1 MLFWTITAA
10 LTMAIVALFA
20 LAALRGRTT
29 SLDASAFD
37 VQVYRDQLAEVERDL
52 ARGVLPES
60 DAVRVRTEISR
71 RILVAATAHQSQTAQ
86 TGGAPVV
93 ISVVMALVLTGG
105 AYGLYTQLGAP
116 GYGNLALK
124 DRIEQAANFRDER
137 PSQQT
142 AEDSLANAPSLTEAS
157 PDYVALVEQLRATV
171 ARRPDDLKGNVL
183 LARSEANLGNFAQ
196 AHRAQAKVLR
206 LKGQDATIADL
217 TDYADMMI
225 LAAGGYVSPEAEAV
239 LQAALTNDPQNGTA
253 RYYWG
258 LMNAQTGRPDVAFRV
273 WDQQLRL
280 GPEDEPWINPI
291 LAQIEDMAARAGV
304 NYQIPEIGTGLRGPS
319 SSDLEAAGEMTGAE
333 RLEMI
338 EGMVSGLSER
348 LSSDGGTSEEWAQ
361 LIGALGV
368 LGRTGQARA
377 IYENGIE
384 VFKDNPT
391 ALDLLNRAGERVNV
405 AE

>member
-10 LTMAIVALFA
+10 LTLAIVALFA

-71 RILVAATAHQSQTAQ
+71 RILVADTAHQSQTAQ

-93 ISVVMALVLTGG
+93 ISVVMALLLTGG

-116 GYGNLALK
+116 GYGDLALK

-348 LSSDGGTSEEWAQ
+348 LSSDGGTPEEWAQ

>member
-10 LTMAIVALFA
+10 LTLAIVALFA

-71 RILVAATAHQSQTAQ
+71 RILVADTAHQSQTAQ

-93 ISVVMALVLTGG
+93 ISVVMALLLTGG

-116 GYGNLALK
+116 GYGDLALK

-196 AHRAQAKVLR
+196 AHRAQSKVLR

-348 LSSDGGTSEEWAQ
+348 LSSDGGTPEEWAQ

>member
-348 LSSDGGTSEEWAQ
+348 LSSDGGTPEEWAQ